1 MYIQK
6 LVVVGFVLLFA
17 FATPFQ
23 AEAQRRKKKG
33 NSISASDSLR
43 SVELFQDGLKMM
55 MIDDP
60 KRALEYFEQAQRFSP
75 ENAGLLYSMAKA
87 YEELADIG
95 NAVSYAKKALEIDKT
110 NPYYYLM
117 LAKAY
122 EFQKDYK
129 NAAEVYEDLIEN
141 IPNSNEHLFDLANA
155 YLRQRAFK
163 QALQTMDKIE
173 KAYGLSEEVVRQKQ
187 QVYLQMNKMDLAI
200 KEMRKLIE
208 ANPFEVRYRLI
219 LAELLMSN
227 KMEKDAVEVL
237 NQVLAKETN
246 SYASLMLYSYYLN
259 MNNRS
264 KAESYLEAP
273 LIDPDLNIDEK
284 VRVLAQYLGGY
295 KNEEEATK
303 VIRWAGLIV
312 KAHPEDAKAWAFQ
325 GDFLNLNKQKK
336 DARQNYLKSLSIM
349 SSNQQVWE
357 QVVLIDSELNEID
370 SVGKHAEKALENFPT
385 NGIMWFYKGRANLFQ
400 KKNQDAANALEAAKK
415 YQSEN
420 ASLVF
425 ECNAMLG
432 DLYNELKQFK
442 KSDAAYEEALA
453 ADPNSTVVL
462 NNYSY
467 FLSVRKEKL
476 TTAKKLGEKLVEL
489 EGDNP
494 TYQDTYGWI
503 LYQLKEYDKAK
514 EWLEKAA
521 LKTGDATVIE
531 HLGDVYFKLGLKD
544 KALEKWRMAKQ
555 NGADNPENLEKKI
568 NAGALIE

>member
-1 MYIQK
+1 MHIQK
-6 LVVVGFVLLFA
+6 LLVVGLVLLVA
-17 FATPFQ
+17 ITSPIQ
-23 AEAQRRKKKG
+23 SQAQRKKKKG

-43 SVELFQDGLKMM
+43 SAELFQDGLKMM
-55 MIDDP
+55 MINDP
-60 KRALEYFEQAQRFSP
+60 KRALEYFEQAQRISP

-87 YEELADIG
+87 YDGLADIG
-95 NAVSYAKKALEIDKT
+95 NTVTYAKKALDLDKS

-122 EFQKDYK
+122 EDQKDFK
-129 NAAEVYEDLIEN
+129 NAAEIYEELIEN

-155 YLRQRAFK
+155 YLKQRAFK

-173 KAYGLSEEVVRQKQ
+173 KAFGLSEEVVRQKQ

-208 ANPFEVRYRLI
+208 ANPFEVRYKLI

-227 KMEKDAVEVL
+227 KMEKDAEQVL
-237 NQVLAKETN
+237 IQILAKETN

-259 MNNRS
+259 VNNRT
-264 KAESYLEAP
+264 KAETYLDAP
-273 LIDPDLNIDEK
+273 LLDPDLGIDEK
-284 VRVLAQYLGGY
+284 VRVLAQFLGGY

-303 VIRWAGLIV
+303 VIRWAGLIT
-312 KAHPEDAKAWAFQ
+312 KAHPEEAKAWAFL
-325 GDFLNLNKQKK
+325 GDFLNLDKQKK
-336 DARQNYLKSLSIM
+336 EARSNYLKSLAIM
-349 SSNQQVWE
+349 TSNQQVWE

-370 SVGKHAEKALENFPT
+370 SVAKHAEKALENFPT

-420 ASLVF
+420 TGLVF
-425 ECNAMLG
+425 ESNAMLG

-442 KSDAAYEEALA
+442 KSDASYEEALVS
-453 ADPNSTVVL
+453 DPNNTVVL

-476 TTAKKLGEKLVEL
+476 ALAKKMGEKLVEL
-489 EGDNP
+489 DAENP

-514 EWLEKAA
+514 DWLEKAA

-544 KALEKWRMAKQ
+544 KALEKWRAAKL
-555 NGADNPENLEKKI
+555 NGADNPEILEKKI